1 VRSRHRWALIKMN
14 LKEIGRESGDRIE
27 MAQYKVQSMGGFYEH
42 SNELSSSLQAR
53 NFLTG

>member
-1 VRSRHRWALIKMN
+1 MN